1 MKDELFEIIL
11 SKYMKELNQLSI
23 GYPVSNDTLEDLW
36 KMIHERH
43 FVNFENSS
51 PLVLNILEYYEYV

>member
-1 MKDELFEIIL
+1 
-11 SKYMKELNQLSI
+11 MKELNQLSI
-23 GYPVSNDTLEDLW
+23 GYPVSNDTLQDLW

-51 PLVLNILEYYEYV
+51 PLVLNILEYYEHM